1 MARGLAIVT
10 AAATLVLILFGGL
23 VTNTGAALAVPDW
36 PTTFGYNMFLYPWS
50 EMIGGIFYEHSHR
63 LIGSVVGLLTL
74 ALAAALWR
82 RGSTLRVLGVV
93 AALAVVVQGLLG
105 GMRVVLRQDVLAIL
119 HGCLAQAFFA
129 LLAVIV
135 LLTSARTRAPLARIE
150 PSTRNL
156 ALGAAAVA
164 YVQIVLGA
172 LVTHAGIVDHH
183 LVGAF
188 AVFVIVPMLTARVRR
203 SGDAVAAPLASV
215 LLALLGV
222 QLTLGVGAYLARFSS
237 MWIPGGQATML
248 ALPVA
253 HRLLA
258 ALILAATAVLAVLVS
273 KPRWSAH
280 SEGGE
285 RWVRSGCVRIPD
297 SIEREPRS
305 EPISQPP
312 IQPSHFVPIT
322 LTQSPSRRELSVNQI
337 GTMNA
342 AAPYPSLSPTVRAG
356 FRGSFK

>member
-188 AVFVIVPMLTARVRR
+188 AVFVIVPMLTARLRR

-222 QLTLGVGAYLARFSS
+222 QRRHLSRALLIDVDSWRPGDDAGLARR
-237 MWIPGGQATML
+237 P
-248 ALPVA
+248 PPRRRPDPCR
-253 HRLLA
+253 HRR
-258 ALILAATAVLAVLVS
+258 
-273 KPRWSAH
+273 PRRP
-280 SEGGE
+280 GE
-285 RWVRSGCVRIPD
+285 RNRRIKSRIRTRIESATRTPRRAESNRRFESHQQVGSNRDYKRSR
-297 SIEREPRS
+297 
-305 EPISQPP
+305 
-312 IQPSHFVPIT
+312 HVPIT
-322 LTQSPSRRELSVNQI
+322 LTHGASRSERSVNPI
-337 GTMNA
+337 GTTNA
-342 AAPYPSLSPTVRAG
+342 AATYPSLSPTVRAG
-356 FRGSFK
+356 LRGSVK

>member
-222 QLTLGVGAYLARFSS
+222 QLAAAGQRAPRVAWRSARARRRHLSRALLIDVDSWRPGDDAGLARR
-237 MWIPGGQATML
+237 P
-248 ALPVA
+248 PPRRRPDPCR
-253 HRLLA
+253 HRR
-258 ALILAATAVLAVLVS
+258 
-273 KPRWSAH
+273 PRRPRL
-280 SEGGE
+280 GE
-285 RWVRSGCVRIPD
+285 A
-297 SIEREPRS
+297 RETRN
-305 EPISQPP
+305 I
-312 IQPSHFVPIT
+312 
-322 LTQSPSRRELSVNQI
+322 RR
-337 GTMNA
+337 
-342 AAPYPSLSPTVRAG
+342 
-356 FRGSFK
+356 